1 MTASI
6 LVADDHDIARAGL
19 IAMIGGQDDFHV
31 ALDVRD
37 GVEAVEAAAHHK
49 PDLALLDIRMP
60 RMDGLA
66 ATREIRRVSP
76 GTRVIIIT
84 MHDSLDYLEAA
95 IEAGATGYLLKDA
108 SREDILRTIRR
119 VLQGDAFFDGPLV
132 AKLLRRAATKPQTNS
147 SALETLTI
155 REREV
160 LSKVAEGLTNKEIA
174 RTLKISPGTVKI
186 HVERIIGKL
195 GAGDRTQAAVMAVR
209 GGLVA
214 TSREEEP

>member
-31 ALDVRD
+31 AWDVRD
-37 GVEAVEAAAHHK
+37 GVEAVETAAQHK

-76 GTRVIIIT
+76 GTRVMIIT

-108 SREDILRTIRR
+108 SREDILRTIRC

-174 RTLKISPGTVKI
+174 RALKISPGTVKI

-195 GAGDRTQAAVMAVR
+195 DAGDRTQAAVMAVR

-214 TSREEEP
+214 TSREEQP

>member
-31 ALDVRD
+31 AWDVRD
-37 GVEAVEAAAHHK
+37 GVEAVETAAQHK

-76 GTRVIIIT
+76 GTRVMIIT

-95 IEAGATGYLLKDA
+95 IEVGATGYLLKDA
-108 SREDILRTIRR
+108 SREDILRTIRC

-160 LSKVAEGLTNKEIA
+160 LAKVAEGLTNKEIA
-174 RTLKISPGTVKI
+174 RALKISPGTVKI

-195 GAGDRTQAAVMAVR
+195 DAGDRTQAAVMAVR

-214 TSREEEP
+214 TSREEQP

>member
-19 IAMIGGQDDFHV
+19 IAMIGNQDDFRV
-31 ALDVRD
+31 VLEARD
-37 GVEAVEAAAHHK
+37 GMEAVEACATHK

-76 GTRVIIIT
+76 GTRIMIIT

-95 IEAGATGYLLKDA
+95 IDAGATGYLLKDA
-108 SREDILRTIRR
+108 SRDDILRTIRR

-132 AKLLRRAATKPQTNS
+132 ARLLRRAATKPQTNS
-147 SALETLTI
+147 STLETLTV

-160 LSKVAEGLTNKEIA
+160 LGKVAEGLTNKEIGRA
-174 RTLKISPGTVKI
+174 LKISPGTVKI

-195 GAGDRTQAAVMAVR
+195 GAGDRTQAAVTAVR

-214 TSREEEP
+214 TSKEELP

>member
-76 GTRVIIIT
+76 ATRVMIIT
-84 MHDSLDYLEAA
+84 MHDSLNYLEAA

-160 LSKVAEGLTNKEIA
+160 LSKVAEGLTNKEIGRA
-174 RTLKISPGTVKI
+174 LKISPGTVKI

>member
-37 GVEAVEAAAHHK
+37 GADAVEAAALHK

-76 GTRVIIIT
+76 GTRVMIIT

-108 SREDILRTIRR
+108 SRDDILRTIRR
-119 VLQGDAFFDGPLV
+119 VLSGDAFFDGPLV
-132 AKLLRRAATKPQTNS
+132 ARLLKRAATKPQTNA
-147 SALETLTI
+147 SALKTLTV

-160 LSKVAEGLTNKEIA
+160 LSKVAEGLTNKEIGRA
-174 RTLKISPGTVKI
+174 LKISPGTVKI
-186 HVERIIGKL
+186 HVERIIAKL

-209 GGLVA
+209 GGLVQTA
-214 TSREEEP
+214 KDEP

>member
-19 IAMIGGQDDFHV
+19 IAMIGGQEDFHV

-37 GVEAVEAAAHHK
+37 GTEAVEAAALHK

-76 GTRVIIIT
+76 GTRVMIIT

-108 SREDILRTIRR
+108 SRDDILRTIRR
-119 VLQGDAFFDGPLV
+119 VLSGDAFFDGPLV
-132 AKLLRRAATKPQTNS
+132 ARLLKRAATKPQTNAS
-147 SALETLTI
+147 GLETLTV

-160 LSKVAEGLTNKEIA
+160 LTKVAEGLTNKEIGRA
-174 RTLKISPGTVKI
+174 LKISPGTVKI
-186 HVERIIGKL
+186 HVERIIAKL

-209 GGLVA
+209 GGLVQTA
-214 TSREEEP
+214 REEP

>member
-19 IAMIGGQDDFHV
+19 IAMIGGQDDFRV
-31 ALDVRD
+31 AWDVRD
-37 GVEAVEAAAHHK
+37 GVEAVEAAAQHK

-76 GTRVIIIT
+76 GTRVMIIT

-160 LSKVAEGLTNKEIA
+160 LAKVAEGLTNKEIA
-174 RTLKISPGTVKI
+174 RALKISPGTVKI
-186 HVERIIGKL
+186 HVERIISKL
-195 GAGDRTQAAVMAVR
+195 DAGDRTQAAVMAVR
-209 GGLVA
+209 GGLVE
-214 TSREEEP
+214 TSKEQQ

>member
-19 IAMIGGQDDFHV
+19 IAMIGGQEDFHV
-31 ALDVRD
+31 AFDVRD
-37 GVEAVEAAAHHK
+37 GAEAVEAAALHK

-76 GTRVIIIT
+76 GTRVMIIT

-108 SREDILRTIRR
+108 SREDILRTIRS
-119 VLQGDAFFDGPLV
+119 VLEGDAFFDGPLV
-132 AKLLRRAATKPQTNS
+132 ARLLKRATTKPQTS
-147 SALETLTI
+147 PSALETLTV

-160 LSKVAEGLTNKEIA
+160 LTKVAEGLTHKEIGRA
-174 RTLKISPGTVKI
+174 LKISPGTVKI
-186 HVERIIGKL
+186 HVERIIAKL

-209 GGLVA
+209 GGLVQTA
-214 TSREEEP
+214 KEEP

>member
-37 GVEAVEAAAHHK
+37 GTEAVEACANHR

-76 GTRVIIIT
+76 GTRVMIIT

-95 IEAGATGYLLKDA
+95 IDAGATGYLLKDA
-108 SREDILRTIRR
+108 SRDDILRTIRR
-119 VLQGDAFFDGPLV
+119 VLAGDAFFDGPLV
-132 AKLLRRAATKPQTNS
+132 ARLLRRAATKPQTSS
-147 SALETLTI
+147 SALETLTV

-160 LSKVAEGLTNKEIA
+160 LTKVAEGLTNKEIGRA
-174 RTLKISPGTVKI
+174 LKISPGTVKI

-195 GAGDRTQAAVMAVR
+195 RAGDRTQAAVMAVR

-214 TSREEEP
+214 TVGEEQP

>member
-19 IAMIGGQDDFHV
+19 IAMIGGQEDFHV

-37 GVEAVEAAAHHK
+37 GTEAVEAAALHK

-76 GTRVIIIT
+76 GTRVMIIT

-108 SREDILRTIRR
+108 SRDDILRTIRR
-119 VLQGDAFFDGPLV
+119 VLSGDAFFDGPLV
-132 AKLLRRAATKPQTNS
+132 ARLLKRAATKPQTNA
-147 SALETLTI
+147 SALETLTV

-160 LSKVAEGLTNKEIA
+160 LTKVAEGLTNKEIGRA
-174 RTLKISPGTVKI
+174 LKISPGTVKI
-186 HVERIIGKL
+186 HVERIIAKL

-209 GGLVA
+209 GGLVQTA
-214 TSREEEP
+214 REEP

>member
-37 GVEAVEAAAHHK
+37 GADAVEAAALHK

-76 GTRVIIIT
+76 GTRVMIIT

-95 IEAGATGYLLKDA
+95 IEAGATGYLLKDS
-108 SREDILRTIRR
+108 SRDDILRTIRR
-119 VLQGDAFFDGPLV
+119 VLSGDAFFDGPLV
-132 AKLLRRAATKPQTNS
+132 ARLLKRAATKPQTNA
-147 SALETLTI
+147 SALETLTV

-160 LSKVAEGLTNKEIA
+160 LSKVAEGLTNKEIG

-186 HVERIIGKL
+186 HVERIIAKL

-209 GGLVA
+209 GGLVQTA
-214 TSREEEP
+214 KDEP

>member
-19 IAMIGGQDDFHV
+19 IAMIGGQDDFRV
-31 ALDVRD
+31 GWDVRD
-37 GVEAVEAAAHHK
+37 GVEAVEASAHHK

-76 GTRVIIIT
+76 GTRVMIIT

-160 LSKVAEGLTNKEIA
+160 LSKVAEGLTNKEIGRA
-174 RTLKISPGTVKI
+174 LKISPGTVKI

-195 GAGDRTQAAVMAVR
+195 SAGDRTQAAVMAVR

-214 TSREEEP
+214 TSSEEQQ

>member
-19 IAMIGGQDDFHV
+19 IAMIGGQEDFHV
-31 ALDVRD
+31 GWDVRD
-37 GVEAVEAAAHHK
+37 GVEAVDASAHHK

-76 GTRVIIIT
+76 GTRVMIIT

-160 LSKVAEGLTNKEIA
+160 LSKVAEGLTNKEIGRA
-174 RTLKISPGTVKI
+174 LKISPGTVKI

-195 GAGDRTQAAVMAVR
+195 SAGDRTQAAVMAVR

-214 TSREEEP
+214 TSSEEQQ

>member
-31 ALDVRD
+31 ALEARD
-37 GVEAVEAAAHHK
+37 GMEAVETCAAQK

-76 GTRVIIIT
+76 GTRVMIIT

-95 IEAGATGYLLKDA
+95 IDAGATGFLLKDA
-108 SREDILRTIRR
+108 SRDDILRTIRR
-119 VLQGDAFFDGPLV
+119 VLSGDAFFDGPLV
-132 AKLLRRAATKPQTNS
+132 ARLLRRAATKPQTNS
-147 SALETLTI
+147 STLETLTV

-160 LSKVAEGLTNKEIA
+160 LAKVAEGLTNKEIGRA
-174 RTLKISPGTVKI
+174 LKISPGTVKI

-214 TSREEEP
+214 AIREEQP

>member
-19 IAMIGGQDDFHV
+19 IAMIGGQEDFHV

-37 GVEAVEAAAHHK
+37 GAEAVEAAALHK

-76 GTRVIIIT
+76 GTRVMIIT

-108 SREDILRTIRR
+108 SRDDILRTIRR
-119 VLQGDAFFDGPLV
+119 VLSGDAFFDGPLV
-132 AKLLRRAATKPQTNS
+132 ARLLKRAATKPQTYA
-147 SALETLTI
+147 SALETLTV

-160 LSKVAEGLTNKEIA
+160 LTKVAEGLTNKEIGRA
-174 RTLKISPGTVKI
+174 LKISPGTVKI
-186 HVERIIGKL
+186 HVERIIAKL

-209 GGLVA
+209 GGLVQTA
-214 TSREEEP
+214 REEP

>member
-19 IAMIGGQDDFHV
+19 IAMIGGQEDFHV

-37 GVEAVEAAAHHK
+37 GMEAVESCAAHR

-76 GTRVIIIT
+76 GTRVMIIT

-119 VLQGDAFFDGPLV
+119 VLSGDAFFDGPLV
-132 AKLLRRAATKPQTNS
+132 ARLLRRAATKPQTNAS
-147 SALETLTI
+147 TLETLTV

-160 LSKVAEGLTNKEIA
+160 LAKVAEGLTNKEIGRA
-174 RTLKISPGTVKI
+174 LKISPGTVKI

-209 GGLVA
+209 GGLVQTTA
-214 TSREEEP
+214 KEEP

>member
-19 IAMIGGQDDFHV
+19 IAMIGGQEDFHV

-37 GVEAVEAAAHHK
+37 GAEAVEAEALHK

-76 GTRVIIIT
+76 GTRVMIIT

-108 SREDILRTIRR
+108 SRDDILRTIRR
-119 VLQGDAFFDGPLV
+119 VLSGDAFFDGPLV
-132 AKLLRRAATKPQTNS
+132 ARLLKRAATKPQTNA
-147 SALETLTI
+147 SALETLTV

-160 LSKVAEGLTNKEIA
+160 LTKVAEGLTNKEIGRA
-174 RTLKISPGTVKI
+174 LKISPGTVKI
-186 HVERIIGKL
+186 HVERIIAKL

-209 GGLVA
+209 GGLVQTA
-214 TSREEEP
+214 REEP

>member
-19 IAMIGGQDDFHV
+19 IAMIGGHDDFHV

-37 GVEAVEAAAHHK
+37 GAEAVEAAALHK

-76 GTRVIIIT
+76 GTRVMIIT

-108 SREDILRTIRR
+108 SRDDILRTIRR
-119 VLQGDAFFDGPLV
+119 VLSGDAFFDGPLV
-132 AKLLRRAATKPQTNS
+132 ARLLKRAATRPQTNA
-147 SALETLTI
+147 SALETLTV

-160 LSKVAEGLTNKEIA
+160 LTKVAEGLTNKEIGRA
-174 RTLKISPGTVKI
+174 LKISPGTVKI
-186 HVERIIGKL
+186 HVERIIAKL

-209 GGLVA
+209 GGLVQTA
-214 TSREEEP
+214 REEP

>member
-31 ALDVRD
+31 AFDVRD
-37 GVEAVEAAAHHK
+37 GVEAVDACAARK

-66 ATREIRRVSP
+66 AAREIRRVSP
-76 GTRVIIIT
+76 ETRVMIIT

-108 SREDILRTIRR
+108 SRDDILRTIRR
-119 VLQGDAFFDGPLV
+119 VLAGDAFFDGPLV
-132 AKLLRRAATKPQTNS
+132 ARLLKRAATKPQTNNS
-147 SALETLTI
+147 GLETLTV

-160 LSKVAEGLTNKEIA
+160 LTKVAGGLTNKEIGRA
-174 RTLKISPGTVKI
+174 LKISPGTVKI

-214 TSREEEP
+214 TSGEDQS

>member
-31 ALDVRD
+31 AWDVRD
-37 GVEAVEAAAHHK
+37 GVEAVETAAQHK

-76 GTRVIIIT
+76 GTRVMIIT

-95 IEAGATGYLLKDA
+95 IEVGATGYLLKDA
-108 SREDILRTIRR
+108 SREDILRTIRC

-174 RTLKISPGTVKI
+174 RALKISPGTVKI

-195 GAGDRTQAAVMAVR
+195 DAGDRTQAAVMAVR

-214 TSREEEP
+214 TSREEQP

>member
-19 IAMIGGQDDFHV
+19 IAMIGGQEDFHV
-31 ALDVRD
+31 AFDVRD
-37 GVEAVEAAAHHK
+37 GAEAVEAAALHK

-76 GTRVIIIT
+76 GTRVMIIT

-95 IEAGATGYLLKDA
+95 IEAGAAGYLLKDA
-108 SREDILRTIRR
+108 SREDILRTIRS
-119 VLQGDAFFDGPLV
+119 VLEGDAFFDGPLV
-132 AKLLRRAATKPQTNS
+132 ARLLKRAATKPQTS
-147 SALETLTI
+147 TSALKTLTV

-160 LSKVAEGLTNKEIA
+160 LTKVAEGLTNKEIGRA
-174 RTLKISPGTVKI
+174 LKISPGTAKI

-209 GGLVA
+209 GGLVQTA
-214 TSREEEP
+214 KEEP

>member
-31 ALDVRD
+31 AFDVRD
-37 GVEAVEAAAHHK
+37 GVEAVDACAARK

-76 GTRVIIIT
+76 ETRVMIIT

-108 SREDILRTIRR
+108 SRDDILRTIRR
-119 VLQGDAFFDGPLV
+119 VLAGDAFFDGPLV
-132 AKLLRRAATKPQTNS
+132 ARLLKRAATKPQTNNS
-147 SALETLTI
+147 GLETLTV

-160 LSKVAEGLTNKEIA
+160 LTKVAGGLTNKEIGRA
-174 RTLKISPGTVKI
+174 LKISPGTVKI

-214 TSREEEP
+214 TSGEEQP

>member
-37 GVEAVEAAAHHK
+37 GADAVEAAALHK

-76 GTRVIIIT
+76 GTRVMIIT

-108 SREDILRTIRR
+108 SRDDILRTIRR
-119 VLQGDAFFDGPLV
+119 VLSGDAFFDGPLV
-132 AKLLRRAATKPQTNS
+132 ARLLKRAATKPQTNA
-147 SALETLTI
+147 SALETLTV

-160 LSKVAEGLTNKEIA
+160 LSKVAEGLTNKEIGRA
-174 RTLKISPGTVKI
+174 LKISPGTVKI
-186 HVERIIGKL
+186 HVERIIAKL

-209 GGLVA
+209 GGLVQTA
-214 TSREEEP
+214 KDEP

>member
-31 ALDVRD
+31 AFDVRD
-37 GVEAVEAAAHHK
+37 GLEAVDACAARK

-60 RMDGLA
+60 RMDGLT

-76 GTRVIIIT
+76 ETRVMIIT

-108 SREDILRTIRR
+108 SRDDILRTIRR
-119 VLQGDAFFDGPLV
+119 VLAGDAFFDGPLV
-132 AKLLRRAATKPQTNS
+132 ARLLKRAATKPQTNNS
-147 SALETLTI
+147 GLETLTV

-160 LSKVAEGLTNKEIA
+160 LTKVAGGLTNKEIGRA
-174 RTLKISPGTVKI
+174 LKISPGTVKI

-214 TSREEEP
+214 TSGEEQP

>member
-19 IAMIGGQDDFHV
+19 IAMIGGQEDFHV
-31 ALDVRD
+31 AFDVRD
-37 GVEAVEAAAHHK
+37 GAEAVEAAALHK

-76 GTRVIIIT
+76 GTRVMIIT

-108 SREDILRTIRR
+108 SREDILRTIRS
-119 VLQGDAFFDGPLV
+119 VLEGDAFFDGPLV
-132 AKLLRRAATKPQTNS
+132 ARLLKRAATKPQTS
-147 SALETLTI
+147 ASALETLTV

-160 LSKVAEGLTNKEIA
+160 LTKVAEGLTNKEIGRA
-174 RTLKISPGTVKI
+174 LKISPGTVKI
-186 HVERIIGKL
+186 HVERIIAKL

-209 GGLVA
+209 GGLVQTA
-214 TSREEEP
+214 KEEP